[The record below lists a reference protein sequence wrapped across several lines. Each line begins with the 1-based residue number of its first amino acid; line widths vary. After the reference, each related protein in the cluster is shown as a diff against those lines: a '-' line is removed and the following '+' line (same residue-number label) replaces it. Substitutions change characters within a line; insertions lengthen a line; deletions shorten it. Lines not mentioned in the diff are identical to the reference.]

1 MKMKKY
7 LLLIVMALF
16 AMIAAACNASTS
28 NEENAEPA
36 ESDEKPTEVT
46 VTHELGET
54 TVPVNPEKVVVF
66 DFGTLDTMSEL
77 GVDPIALPKQNIPAY
92 LSQYEDEKYENVGS
106 LKEPDFEKI
115 NELAPDLIVI
125 SGRQMD
131 LYDQFAEIAP
141 TVYLAVD
148 TANYMESFK
157 SNASTIG
164 EIFGKETEVEE
175 KLAEIDET
183 IAALN
188 EKASSMEG
196 NGLVILANE
205 GKISAYGPASRFGI
219 IHDVFGIKP
228 ADESI
233 EVSTHGQSIS
243 FEYLVETDPDYLFVV
258 DRGAVVTEGEGESSV
273 KQVVENDLVKNTKA
287 VANDNVVYLDPNV
300 WYLSGGGLQS
310 VLEQANEI
318 EKGIT
323 K

>member
-1 MKMKKY
+1 MKKY

-16 AMIAAACNASTS
+16 AMIAAACNSSTS
-28 NEENAEPA
+28 NEENTEPA
-36 ESDEKPTEVT
+36 GSDEKPTEIT

-66 DFGTLDTMSEL
+66 DFGSLDTMAEL
-77 GVDPIALPKQNIPAY
+77 GIEPVGLPKENIPDY
-92 LSQYEDEKYENVGS
+92 LSKYEDEKYANTGS

-115 NELAPDLIVI
+115 NELAPDLIII
-125 SGRQMD
+125 SARQMD

-157 SNASTIG
+157 SNATTIG

-175 KLAEIDET
+175 KLAAIDEKV
-183 IAALN
+183 AALN
-188 EKASSMEG
+188 EKASTMEG

-219 IHDVFGIKP
+219 IHDVFGVKP
-228 ADESI
+228 ADEKI

-258 DRGAVVTEGEGESSV
+258 DRGAVVTEGESSV

-287 VANDNVVYLDPNV
+287 VANDNVIYLDPNV

-323 K
+323 E

>member
-1 MKMKKY
+1 MKKY
-7 LLLIVMALF
+7 LLLIIMALF
-16 AMIAAACNASTS
+16 AMIAAACSSSTS
-28 NEENAEPA
+28 GEGSTEPEPA
-36 ESDEKPTEVT
+36 ESNTEPTEVT

-66 DFGTLDTMSEL
+66 DFGTLDTMAEL
-77 GVDPIALPKQNIPAY
+77 GIEPIGLPKENIPDY
-92 LSQYEDEKYENVGS
+92 LSQFEDEKYVNTGS

-125 SGRQMD
+125 SSRQMD

-148 TANYMESFK
+148 DSNYMKSFK
-157 SNASTIG
+157 SNANTIG
-164 EIFGKETEVEE
+164 EIFGKEAEVGE
-175 KLAEIDET
+175 KLAAIDEKV
-183 IAALN
+183 AALN
-188 EKASSMEG
+188 EKASVMEE

-219 IHDVFGIKP
+219 IHDVFGVKP
-228 ADESI
+228 ADKNI
-233 EVSTHGQSIS
+233 EVSTHGQSVS

-258 DRGAVVTEGEGESSV
+258 DRGAVVTEGESSV

-287 VANDNVVYLDPNV
+287 VKNDNIIYLDPNV

-310 VLEQANEI
+310 VLAQADEI

>member
-1 MKMKKY
+1 MKKY
-7 LLLIVMALF
+7 VLVMIMALF
-16 AMIAAACNASTS
+16 TMIAAACNSSTTDG
-28 NEENAEPA
+28 EKAEPA
-36 ESDEKPTEVT
+36 ENDEKLTEIT

-66 DFGTLDTMSEL
+66 DFGTLDTMAEL
-77 GVDPIALPKQNIPAY
+77 GIDPIGLPKQNIPEY
-92 LSQYEDEKYENVGS
+92 LSQYEDEKYVNTGS

-148 TANYMESFK
+148 TADYMESFK
-157 SNASTIG
+157 SNATTIG

-175 KLAEIDET
+175 KLAEIDEKV
-183 IAALN
+183 AALN
-188 EKASSMEG
+188 EKASTMEG

-219 IHDVFGIKP
+219 IHDVFGVKP
-228 ADESI
+228 ADENI

-258 DRGAVVTEGEGESSV
+258 DRGAVVTEGESSV

-287 VANDNVVYLDPNV
+287 VVNDHVIYLDPNV

-310 VLEQANEI
+310 VLEQTDEI

-323 K
+323 E

>member
-1 MKMKKY
+1 MKKFA
-7 LLLIVMALF
+7 LWIVMALF
-16 AMIAAACNASTS
+16 AVIVAACGSSSAS
-28 NEENAEPA
+28 EEGTATAEP
-36 ESDEKPTEVT
+36 EEKEAPTEVT

-66 DFGTLDTMSEL
+66 DFGTLDTMAEL
-77 GVDPIALPKQNIPAY
+77 GIEPIGLPKENIPDY
-92 LSQYEDEKYENVGS
+92 LSQFAGDQYENAGS

-115 NELAPDLIVI
+115 HELAPDLIII

-157 SNASTIG
+157 SNATTVG
-164 EIFGKETEVEE
+164 QIFAKEAEVEE
-175 KLAEIDET
+175 KLAAIDEK
-183 IAALN
+183 IAALHD
-188 EKASSMEG
+188 KAATMEE

-219 IHDVFGIKP
+219 IHDVFGVKP
-228 ADESI
+228 ADEKI

-258 DRGAVVTEGEGESSV
+258 DRGAVVTEGESSV
-273 KQVVENDLVKNTKA
+273 KSVVENDLIKGTKA
-287 VANDNVVYLDPNV
+287 IQNDNVIYLDPNV

-310 VLEQANEI
+310 VLAQADEIEQAIAE
-318 EKGIT
+318 
-323 K
+323 

>member
-1 MKMKKY
+1 MKKY
-7 LLLIVMALF
+7 LLFIVMAVF
-16 AMIAAACNASTS
+16 AVIAAACSSSSSGEKAET
-28 NEENAEPA
+28 EPA
-36 ESDEKPTEVT
+36 ESKEAPKEVT
-46 VTHELGET
+46 VKHELGET

-66 DFGTLDTMSEL
+66 DFGTLDTMAEL
-77 GVDPIALPKQNIPAY
+77 GIEPVGLPKENIPDY
-92 LSQYEDEKYENVGS
+92 LSQFEDEKYENTGS

-141 TVYLAVD
+141 TIYLAVD
-148 TANYMESFK
+148 AANYMESFK
-157 SNASTIG
+157 KNATTIG
-164 EIFGKETEVEE
+164 QIFDKESEVEE
-175 KLAEIDET
+175 KLTAIDEKVT
-183 IAALN
+183 ALN
-188 EKASSMEG
+188 EKASALKG

-219 IHDVFGIKP
+219 IHDVFGVKA
-228 ADESI
+228 ADENL

-258 DRGAVVTEGEGESSV
+258 DRGAVVTEGESSV
-273 KQVVENDLVKNTKA
+273 KQVVENDLVKGTKA
-287 VANDNVVYLDPNV
+287 VKNDHVVYLDPNI

-310 VLEQANEI
+310 VLAQADEI
-318 EKGIT
+318 EKGIS

>member
-1 MKMKKY
+1 MKKY

-16 AMIAAACNASTS
+16 AMIAAACNSSTS

-36 ESDEKPTEVT
+36 ESNEKPTEIT

-66 DFGTLDTMSEL
+66 DFGSLDTMAEL
-77 GVDPIALPKQNIPAY
+77 GIEPVGLPKENIPEY
-92 LSQYEDEKYENVGS
+92 LSKFEDETYANTGS

-115 NELAPDLIVI
+115 NELAPDLIII

-157 SNASTIG
+157 SNATTIG

-175 KLAEIDET
+175 KLAAIDEKV
-183 IAALN
+183 AALN
-188 EKASSMEG
+188 EKASTMEG

-219 IHDVFGIKP
+219 IHDVFGVKP
-228 ADESI
+228 ADENI

-258 DRGAVVTEGEGESSV
+258 DRGAVVTEGESSV

-287 VANDNVVYLDPNV
+287 VANDNVIYLDPNV

-310 VLEQANEI
+310 VLAQADEI

>member
-1 MKMKKY
+1 MKKY
-7 LLLIVMALF
+7 LLFIVMAVF
-16 AMIAAACNASTS
+16 AVIAAACSSSTS
-28 NEENAEPA
+28 GEKAETEPA
-36 ESDEKPTEVT
+36 EGNEAPKEVT

-66 DFGTLDTMSEL
+66 DFGSLDTMAEL
-77 GVDPIALPKQNIPAY
+77 GIEPVGLPKENIPDY
-92 LSQYEDEKYENVGS
+92 LSQFEDEKYENVGS

-148 TANYMESFK
+148 AANYMESFK
-157 SNASTIG
+157 KNATTIG
-164 EIFGKETEVEE
+164 QIFDKEAEVEE
-175 KLAEIDET
+175 KLSAIDEKIT
-183 IAALN
+183 ALN
-188 EKASSMEG
+188 EKASAMEEK
-196 NGLVILANE
+196 GLIILANE

-219 IHDVFGIKP
+219 IHDVFGVKA
-228 ADESI
+228 ADENL

-243 FEYLVETDPDYLFVV
+243 FEYLVEKDPDYLFVV
-258 DRGAVVTEGEGESSV
+258 DRGAVVTEGESSV
-273 KQVVENDLVKNTKA
+273 KQVVENDLVKDTKA
-287 VANDNVVYLDPNV
+287 VKNDHVVYLDPNV

-310 VLEQANEI
+310 VLAQADEI
-318 EKGIT
+318 EKGIS

>member
-1 MKMKKY
+1 MKKY

-16 AMIAAACNASTS
+16 AMIAAACNSSTS

-66 DFGTLDTMSEL
+66 DFGSLDTMAEL
-77 GVDPIALPKQNIPAY
+77 GIEPVGLPKENIPDY
-92 LSQYEDEKYENVGS
+92 LSKFEDEKYTNTGS

-115 NELAPDLIVI
+115 NELAPDLIII

-157 SNASTIG
+157 SNATTIG

-175 KLAEIDET
+175 KLAAIDEKV
-183 IAALN
+183 AALK
-188 EKASSMEG
+188 EKASTMEG

-219 IHDVFGIKP
+219 IHDVFGVKP
-228 ADESI
+228 ADENI

-258 DRGAVVTEGEGESSV
+258 DRGAVAEGGTSSV

-287 VANDNVVYLDPNV
+287 IKNDHVVYLDPNV

-323 K
+323 E

>member
-1 MKMKKY
+1 MKKY
-7 LLLIVMALF
+7 ILFIVMALF
-16 AMIAAACNASTS
+16 AMIAAACSSSTS
-28 NEENAEPA
+28 GEETAKPA
-36 ESDEKPTEVT
+36 EGNEKPAEIT
-46 VTHELGET
+46 VTHDLGET

-66 DFGTLDTMSEL
+66 DFGTLDTMAEL
-77 GVDPIALPKQNIPAY
+77 GIEPAGLPKENIPDY
-92 LSQYEDEKYENVGS
+92 LSQFEDEKYANTGS

-141 TVYLAVD
+141 TIYLAVD

-157 SNASTIG
+157 SNATTIG
-164 EIFGKETEVEE
+164 EIFAKETEVEE
-175 KLAEIDET
+175 KLAAIDEK

-219 IHDVFGIKP
+219 IHDVFGVKP
-228 ADESI
+228 ADEKI
-233 EVSTHGQSIS
+233 EVSTHGQSVS
-243 FEYLVETDPDYLFVV
+243 FEYLVETNPDYLFVV
-258 DRGAVVTEGEGESSV
+258 DRGAVVTDGESSV

-287 VANDNVVYLDPNV
+287 VANDNVIYLDPNV

-310 VLEQANEI
+310 VLAQTDEI
-318 EKGIT
+318 EKGISE
-323 K
+323 

>member
-1 MKMKKY
+1 MKKS

-16 AMIAAACNASTS
+16 AMIAAACGSSTS
-28 NEENAEPA
+28 SEENKAEPA
-36 ESDEKPTEVT
+36 KSNEVPTEVT

-66 DFGTLDTMSEL
+66 DFGSLDTMAEL
-77 GVDPIALPKQNIPAY
+77 GVEPVGLPKENIPDY
-92 LSQYEDEKYENVGS
+92 LSQFEDEKYENTGS

-115 NELAPDLIVI
+115 NELAPDLIII

-148 TANYMESFK
+148 ESNYMESFK
-157 SNASTIG
+157 KNATTIG
-164 EIFGKETEVEE
+164 QIFDKEAEVEE
-175 KLAEIDET
+175 KLAAIDEKV
-183 IAALN
+183 AALH
-188 EKASSMEG
+188 EKASTMEG

-219 IHDVFGIKP
+219 IHDVFGVKP
-228 ADESI
+228 ADENI
-233 EVSTHGQSIS
+233 EVSTHGQSVS

-258 DRGAVVTEGEGESSV
+258 DRGAVVTEGESSV
-273 KQVVENDLVKNTKA
+273 KQVVENDLVKGTKA
-287 VANDNVVYLDPNV
+287 VKNDNVIYLDPNV

-310 VLEQANEI
+310 VLAQADEI
-318 EKGIT
+318 EKAIAE
-323 K
+323 

>member
-1 MKMKKY
+1 MKKFA
-7 LLLIVMALF
+7 LWIVMALF
-16 AMIAAACNASTS
+16 AVIVAACGSSSASEEGTATAEP
-28 NEENAEPA
+28 EENEA
-36 ESDEKPTEVT
+36 PTEVT
-46 VTHELGET
+46 ITHELGET

-66 DFGTLDTMSEL
+66 DFGTLDTMAEL
-77 GVDPIALPKQNIPAY
+77 GIEPIGLPKENIPDY
-92 LSQYEDEKYENVGS
+92 LAQFEGDQYENVGS

-115 NELAPDLIVI
+115 HELAPDLIII

-157 SNASTIG
+157 SNAATVG
-164 EIFGKETEVEE
+164 EIFAKETEVEE
-175 KLAEIDET
+175 KLAAIDEK
-183 IAALN
+183 IAALHD
-188 EKASSMEG
+188 KASTMEE

-219 IHDVFGIKP
+219 IHDVFGVKP
-228 ADESI
+228 ADEKI

-258 DRGAVVTEGEGESSV
+258 DRGAVVTEGESSV
-273 KQVVENDLVKNTKA
+273 KSVVENDLIKGTKA
-287 VANDNVVYLDPNV
+287 IQNNNVIYLDPNV

-310 VLEQANEI
+310 VLAQAEEI
-318 EKGIT
+318 EQGIAE
-323 K
+323 

>member
-1 MKMKKY
+1 MKKY

-16 AMIAAACNASTS
+16 AMIAAACGSSTS
-28 NEENAEPA
+28 SEEKAVEPA
-36 ESDEKPTEVT
+36 ESKEAPTEVT

-66 DFGTLDTMSEL
+66 DFGSLDTMAEL
-77 GVDPIALPKQNIPAY
+77 GVEPVGLPKENIPDY
-92 LSQYEDEKYENVGS
+92 LSQFEDEKYENAGS

-115 NELAPDLIVI
+115 NELAPDLIII

-148 TANYMESFK
+148 AANYMESFK
-157 SNASTIG
+157 KNATTIG
-164 EIFGKETEVEE
+164 QIFDKEAEVEE
-175 KLAEIDET
+175 KLAAIDEKV
-183 IAALN
+183 AALH
-188 EKASSMEG
+188 EKTSTMEE

-219 IHDVFGIKP
+219 IHDVFGVKP
-228 ADESI
+228 ADEKI

-258 DRGAVVTEGEGESSV
+258 DRGAVVTEGESSV
-273 KQVVENDLVKNTKA
+273 KQVVENDLVKGTKA
-287 VANDNVVYLDPNV
+287 VKNDNVIYLDPNV

-310 VLEQANEI
+310 VLAQADEI
-318 EKGIT
+318 EKGIAE
-323 K
+323 